1 MKVYRIVVRDVYEIE
16 AKSPR
21 EAEYKLEEKWLTE
34 WEGVHLDYYTQ
45 SKPKLIKKD

>member
-1 MKVYRIVVRDVYEIE
+1 MKVYKIVVRDVYEIE

-21 EAEYKLEEKWLTE
+21 EAESKFDNKWAESTD
-34 WEGVHLDYYTQ
+34 VHLDHFTQ